1 MPNGANG
8 TTSTCSG
15 TFRDGAGDYA
25 SSLNSTRTFCPST
38 PGDKVRITFT
48 AFDTE
53 SGYDYLD
60 VWNANAVGVAGTEDD
75 RFMGTPTVPFTI
87 TSTSPDGCLS
97 FRFISDG
104 GFEYAGFTA
113 TISCVTPCTPPTAAL
128 VSSSTVDI
136 CPSTSLSPGSSTVAF
151 NASSSTSPTG
161 SVVRY
166 EWDWG
171 DGTAS
176 ITAVPNTT
184 HVFPTTGGL
193 YVVRLR
199 VRNDNFSTD
208 PLGCLSANSVSRTIR
223 VMPNPSFIGTSSSA
237 VPVSCGSSVTLN
249 GLAVSQTII
258 QATPTVISSPV
269 NLPDGSGSSYTSSLD
284 FSGLFPASAVLS
296 AGCYPTLTF
305 DLEHSYAGDLI
316 IELISPSGQ
325 SVTVF
330 NGNAD
335 PILLFGSCAD
345 TNTDGVPGCVEQYS
359 VVNSGGVNWS
369 AAGNTT
375 TATTNCAIWGGACE
389 AGDYYIGQTYNSLN
403 SFSALIGA
411 NLNGVWTL
419 KITDDQFSDDG
430 VLSNWSLTFPTSCY
444 GSLQTITPDLATA
457 TWSTS
462 GSGPAVPAQTTTN
475 TVVNNP
481 GPACPSPGPCVGNQ
495 LANDITL
502 GPFPTAGSF
511 VYSFTVTDEFGCQYR
526 RNVTVTASC
535 VCPAVTT
542 FSYAGTPFC
551 STSGIGVV
559 TLTGTGVFTGGTF
572 TSTAGLTINSATG
585 TITPS
590 TSTPGAYIVTYN
602 YAPGG
607 GCPVINVTTSV
618 TINPQP
624 NAGTD
629 GNTTVC
635 DSSITSIDLFS
646 LITGEQAGGTWTQTS
661 GTGGVF
667 NAGTGAYTPAMGA
680 TTSSFT
686 YTLIGTAPCIND
698 TSLATININPVLSYT
713 VTNPICNGSPL
724 DFNYPSGSTFTW
736 TASNNDLS
744 GFNSSGDQTDINQM
758 VQLINPMST
767 SGSISM
773 VILPNNSIGC
783 IGDPISITILVNPK
797 PEVTSIT
804 QTDDKLCS
812 GETLNMHIIGEPSG
826 TIYNWTAISSNVTIV
841 GAGNNGTTTG
851 LLNLQLTTSNPLSQ
865 GTIQFQII
873 PVRNGC
879 YGTPFLSDL
888 ITVNPLPGNPI
899 GLPHPA
905 ICSGESTNINVSE
918 NLLIVGTQLKWNVIA
933 SNYVTGF
940 TQTGIGTAPISI
952 NDILF
957 NSTNVQGFVTYRIT
971 SVLGECEGTYTD
983 ITVLVNPLPKPVL
996 TGGHIC
1002 VNATTGITYQGY
1014 VLDTQLSDPNFT
1026 YDWFMFNT
1034 TTNTYEPIAGANAS
1048 TYVAM
1053 FEGNYQVIVTNS
1065 VTNCSSDASAD
1076 VIKVFPA
1083 TAFTAT
1089 VSDAFTD
1096 NSTITVTVNP
1106 IGTGS
1111 LIYALDDGAWQDSN
1125 VFTGVEAGI
1134 HTILVSDLEGCTNLT
1149 IEVIVI
1155 DYPKYFT
1162 PNGDGIH
1169 DTWNII
1175 GLNQADAKLYIFD
1188 RYGKLL
1194 KQISTTDQSKGWD
1207 GTYNGAQLPSTD
1219 YWFTIDF
1226 TENGQQK
1233 QFKSHF
1239 SLKR

>member
-25 SSLNSTRTFCPST
+25 SSLNSTQTFCPST

-1014 VLDTQLSDPNFT
+1014 VLDTQLSDLNFT

-1233 QFKSHF
+1233 
-1239 SLKR
+1239 

>member
-1106 IGTGS
+1106 IGTVS

-1162 PNGDGIH
+1162 TNGDGIH

>member
-1 MPNGANG
+1 MPNGENG

-873 PVRNGC
+873 PVRK
-879 YGTPFLSDL
+879 
-888 ITVNPLPGNPI
+888 V
-899 GLPHPA
+899 
-905 ICSGESTNINVSE
+905 
-918 NLLIVGTQLKWNVIA
+918 
-933 SNYVTGF
+933 VTEHHF
-940 TQTGIGTAPISI
+940 
-952 NDILF
+952 
-957 NSTNVQGFVTYRIT
+957 
-971 SVLGECEGTYTD
+971 
-983 ITVLVNPLPKPVL
+983 
-996 TGGHIC
+996 
-1002 VNATTGITYQGY
+1002 YQ
-1014 VLDTQLSDPNFT
+1014 
-1026 YDWFMFNT
+1026 
-1034 TTNTYEPIAGANAS
+1034 I
-1048 TYVAM
+1048 
-1053 FEGNYQVIVTNS
+1053 
-1065 VTNCSSDASAD
+1065 
-1076 VIKVFPA
+1076 
-1083 TAFTAT
+1083 
-1089 VSDAFTD
+1089 
-1096 NSTITVTVNP
+1096 
-1106 IGTGS
+1106 
-1111 LIYALDDGAWQDSN
+1111 
-1125 VFTGVEAGI
+1125 
-1134 HTILVSDLEGCTNLT
+1134 
-1149 IEVIVI
+1149 
-1155 DYPKYFT
+1155 
-1162 PNGDGIH
+1162 
-1169 DTWNII
+1169 
-1175 GLNQADAKLYIFD
+1175 
-1188 RYGKLL
+1188 
-1194 KQISTTDQSKGWD
+1194 
-1207 GTYNGAQLPSTD
+1207 
-1219 YWFTIDF
+1219 
-1226 TENGQQK
+1226 
-1233 QFKSHF
+1233 
-1239 SLKR
+1239 

>member
-1 MPNGANG
+1 M
-8 TTSTCSG
+8 
-15 TFRDGAGDYA
+15 
-25 SSLNSTRTFCPST
+25 
-38 PGDKVRITFT
+38 
-48 AFDTE
+48 
-53 SGYDYLD
+53 
-60 VWNANAVGVAGTEDD
+60 
-75 RFMGTPTVPFTI
+75 
-87 TSTSPDGCLS
+87 
-97 FRFISDG
+97 
-104 GFEYAGFTA
+104 
-113 TISCVTPCTPPTAAL
+113 
-128 VSSSTVDI
+128 
-136 CPSTSLSPGSSTVAF
+136 
-151 NASSSTSPTG
+151 
-161 SVVRY
+161 
-166 EWDWG
+166 
-171 DGTAS
+171 
-176 ITAVPNTT
+176 
-184 HVFPTTGGL
+184 
-193 YVVRLR
+193 R

-572 TSTAGLTINSATG
+572 TSTAGLTINSVTG

-1106 IGTGS
+1106 IGTVS

-1155 DYPKYFT
+1155 DYPKFFT
-1162 PNGDGIH
+1162 PNGVGFN

-1175 GLNQADAKLYIFD
+1175 GLNQPDAKLYIFD

-1194 KQISTTDQSKGWD
+1194 KQLSATDQGKGWD

-1226 TENGQQK
+1226 KENDQQK

>member
-1 MPNGANG
+1 
-8 TTSTCSG
+8 
-15 TFRDGAGDYA
+15 
-25 SSLNSTRTFCPST
+25 
-38 PGDKVRITFT
+38 
-48 AFDTE
+48 
-53 SGYDYLD
+53 
-60 VWNANAVGVAGTEDD
+60 
-75 RFMGTPTVPFTI
+75 
-87 TSTSPDGCLS
+87 
-97 FRFISDG
+97 
-104 GFEYAGFTA
+104 
-113 TISCVTPCTPPTAAL
+113 
-128 VSSSTVDI
+128 
-136 CPSTSLSPGSSTVAF
+136 
-151 NASSSTSPTG
+151 
-161 SVVRY
+161 
-166 EWDWG
+166 
-171 DGTAS
+171 
-176 ITAVPNTT
+176 
-184 HVFPTTGGL
+184 
-193 YVVRLR
+193 
-199 VRNDNFSTD
+199 
-208 PLGCLSANSVSRTIR
+208 
-223 VMPNPSFIGTSSSA
+223 MPNPSFIGTSSSA

-375 TATTNCAIWGGACE
+375 TATTNFAIWGGACE

-542 FSYAGTPFC
+542 FSYAGTLFC

-629 GNTTVC
+629 GNITVC
-635 DSSITSIDLFS
+635 DSSTTPIDLFS

-667 NAGTGAYTPAMGA
+667 NAGTRAYPPAMGA

-724 DFNYPSGSTFTW
+724 DFNYP
-736 TASNNDLS
+736 
-744 GFNSSGDQTDINQM
+744 
-758 VQLINPMST
+758 
-767 SGSISM
+767 
-773 VILPNNSIGC
+773 
-783 IGDPISITILVNPK
+783 
-797 PEVTSIT
+797 
-804 QTDDKLCS
+804 
-812 GETLNMHIIGEPSG
+812 
-826 TIYNWTAISSNVTIV
+826 
-841 GAGNNGTTTG
+841 
-851 LLNLQLTTSNPLSQ
+851 
-865 GTIQFQII
+865 
-873 PVRNGC
+873 
-879 YGTPFLSDL
+879 
-888 ITVNPLPGNPI
+888 
-899 GLPHPA
+899 
-905 ICSGESTNINVSE
+905 
-918 NLLIVGTQLKWNVIA
+918 
-933 SNYVTGF
+933 
-940 TQTGIGTAPISI
+940 
-952 NDILF
+952 
-957 NSTNVQGFVTYRIT
+957 
-971 SVLGECEGTYTD
+971 
-983 ITVLVNPLPKPVL
+983 
-996 TGGHIC
+996 
-1002 VNATTGITYQGY
+1002 
-1014 VLDTQLSDPNFT
+1014 
-1026 YDWFMFNT
+1026 
-1034 TTNTYEPIAGANAS
+1034 
-1048 TYVAM
+1048 
-1053 FEGNYQVIVTNS
+1053 
-1065 VTNCSSDASAD
+1065 
-1076 VIKVFPA
+1076 
-1083 TAFTAT
+1083 
-1089 VSDAFTD
+1089 
-1096 NSTITVTVNP
+1096 
-1106 IGTGS
+1106 
-1111 LIYALDDGAWQDSN
+1111 
-1125 VFTGVEAGI
+1125 
-1134 HTILVSDLEGCTNLT
+1134 
-1149 IEVIVI
+1149 
-1155 DYPKYFT
+1155 
-1162 PNGDGIH
+1162 
-1169 DTWNII
+1169 
-1175 GLNQADAKLYIFD
+1175 
-1188 RYGKLL
+1188 
-1194 KQISTTDQSKGWD
+1194 
-1207 GTYNGAQLPSTD
+1207 
-1219 YWFTIDF
+1219 
-1226 TENGQQK
+1226 
-1233 QFKSHF
+1233 
-1239 SLKR
+1239 

>member
-25 SSLNSTRTFCPST
+25 SSLNSTQTFCPST

-996 TGGHIC
+996 TGHIC

>member
-25 SSLNSTRTFCPST
+25 SSLNSTQTFCPST

>member
-104 GFEYAGFTA
+104 GFEYAGFTV

-559 TLTGTGVFTGGTF
+559 TLTGTVVFTGGTF

-1014 VLDTQLSDPNFT
+1014 VLDTQLSDLNFT

>member
-629 GNTTVC
+629 GNITVC
-635 DSSITSIDLFS
+635 DSSTTPIDLFS

-661 GTGGVF
+661 GTGGTF
-667 NAGTGAYTPAMGA
+667 NSGAGTYTPATGA
-680 TTSSFT
+680 TTSTFT
-686 YTLIGTAPCIND
+686 YTLVGTSPCIND

-804 QTDDKLCS
+804 QTDDELCS

>member
-1188 RYGKLL
+1188 RYVKLL

-1219 YWFTIDF
+1219 YWFTLDF
-1226 TENGQQK
+1226 TENKQQK

>member
-430 VLSNWSLTFPTSCY
+430 VLSNWSLTFLTSCY

-559 TLTGTGVFTGGTF
+559 TLTGTVVFTGGTF

-629 GNTTVC
+629 GNITVC
-635 DSSITSIDLFS
+635 DSSTTPIDLFS

-873 PVRNGC
+873 PVRK
-879 YGTPFLSDL
+879 
-888 ITVNPLPGNPI
+888 V
-899 GLPHPA
+899 
-905 ICSGESTNINVSE
+905 
-918 NLLIVGTQLKWNVIA
+918 
-933 SNYVTGF
+933 VTEHHF
-940 TQTGIGTAPISI
+940 
-952 NDILF
+952 
-957 NSTNVQGFVTYRIT
+957 
-971 SVLGECEGTYTD
+971 
-983 ITVLVNPLPKPVL
+983 
-996 TGGHIC
+996 
-1002 VNATTGITYQGY
+1002 YQ
-1014 VLDTQLSDPNFT
+1014 
-1026 YDWFMFNT
+1026 
-1034 TTNTYEPIAGANAS
+1034 I
-1048 TYVAM
+1048 
-1053 FEGNYQVIVTNS
+1053 
-1065 VTNCSSDASAD
+1065 
-1076 VIKVFPA
+1076 
-1083 TAFTAT
+1083 
-1089 VSDAFTD
+1089 
-1096 NSTITVTVNP
+1096 
-1106 IGTGS
+1106 
-1111 LIYALDDGAWQDSN
+1111 
-1125 VFTGVEAGI
+1125 
-1134 HTILVSDLEGCTNLT
+1134 
-1149 IEVIVI
+1149 
-1155 DYPKYFT
+1155 
-1162 PNGDGIH
+1162 
-1169 DTWNII
+1169 
-1175 GLNQADAKLYIFD
+1175 
-1188 RYGKLL
+1188 
-1194 KQISTTDQSKGWD
+1194 
-1207 GTYNGAQLPSTD
+1207 
-1219 YWFTIDF
+1219 
-1226 TENGQQK
+1226 
-1233 QFKSHF
+1233 
-1239 SLKR
+1239 

>member
-758 VQLINPMST
+758 VQLFNPMST

-1233 QFKSHF
+1233 QLKSHS

>member
-1 MPNGANG
+1 M
-8 TTSTCSG
+8 
-15 TFRDGAGDYA
+15 
-25 SSLNSTRTFCPST
+25 
-38 PGDKVRITFT
+38 
-48 AFDTE
+48 
-53 SGYDYLD
+53 
-60 VWNANAVGVAGTEDD
+60 
-75 RFMGTPTVPFTI
+75 
-87 TSTSPDGCLS
+87 
-97 FRFISDG
+97 
-104 GFEYAGFTA
+104 
-113 TISCVTPCTPPTAAL
+113 
-128 VSSSTVDI
+128 
-136 CPSTSLSPGSSTVAF
+136 
-151 NASSSTSPTG
+151 
-161 SVVRY
+161 VV
-166 EWDWG
+166 
-171 DGTAS
+171 
-176 ITAVPNTT
+176 
-184 HVFPTTGGL
+184 
-193 YVVRLR
+193 
-199 VRNDNFSTD
+199 NFSNF
-208 PLGCLSANSVSRTIR
+208 L
-223 VMPNPSFIGTSSSA
+223 
-237 VPVSCGSSVTLN
+237 
-249 GLAVSQTII
+249 
-258 QATPTVISSPV
+258 
-269 NLPDGSGSSYTSSLD
+269 
-284 FSGLFPASAVLS
+284 
-296 AGCYPTLTF
+296 
-305 DLEHSYAGDLI
+305 
-316 IELISPSGQ
+316 
-325 SVTVF
+325 
-330 NGNAD
+330 
-335 PILLFGSCAD
+335 
-345 TNTDGVPGCVEQYS
+345 
-359 VVNSGGVNWS
+359 
-369 AAGNTT
+369 
-375 TATTNCAIWGGACE
+375 
-389 AGDYYIGQTYNSLN
+389 
-403 SFSALIGA
+403 
-411 NLNGVWTL
+411 
-419 KITDDQFSDDG
+419 
-430 VLSNWSLTFPTSCY
+430 Y

-618 TINPQP
+618 IINPQP

-629 GNTTVC
+629 GNITVC
-635 DSSITSIDLFS
+635 DSSTTPIDLFS

-661 GTGGVF
+661 GTGGTFNSGAGTYTPATGATTSTFTYTLVGTSPCINDTSVATININPQPVAGTDGNTTTCENNPTPINLFSLITGDQAGGTWTQTSGTGGTF
-667 NAGTGAYTPAMGA
+667 NAGAGTYTPAMGA
-680 TTSSFT
+680 TTSIFT
-686 YTLIGTAPCIND
+686 YTLVGTAPCINVSSIATVNMNMAPTAIISYSGPYCYND
-698 TSLATININPVLSYT
+698 ATSQAVTLSGTNAYIGGTYSASPTGLNINSTTGSITPSLSTSGSYTVTYTIPASASCLQVQVQTNVTITPKPVLSYT

-1106 IGTGS
+1106 IGTVS

-1155 DYPKYFT
+1155 DYPKFFT
-1162 PNGDGIH
+1162 PNGVGFN

-1175 GLNQADAKLYIFD
+1175 GLNQPDAKLYIFD

-1194 KQISTTDQSKGWD
+1194 KQLSATDQGKGWD

-1226 TENGQQK
+1226 KENDQQK

>member
-1219 YWFTIDF
+1219 YWFTLDF
-1226 TENGQQK
+1226 TENKQQK

>member
-629 GNTTVC
+629 GNITVC
-635 DSSITSIDLFS
+635 DSSTTPIDLFS

-661 GTGGVF
+661 GTGGTF
-667 NAGTGAYTPAMGA
+667 NSGAGTYTPATGA
-680 TTSSFT
+680 TTSTFT
-686 YTLIGTAPCIND
+686 YTLVGTSPCIND

>member
-1 MPNGANG
+1 MPNGENG

-481 GPACPSPGPCVGNQ
+481 GPACPSPGQCVGNQ

-572 TSTAGLTINSATG
+572 TSTAGLTINSVTG

-873 PVRNGC
+873 PVRK
-879 YGTPFLSDL
+879 
-888 ITVNPLPGNPI
+888 V
-899 GLPHPA
+899 
-905 ICSGESTNINVSE
+905 
-918 NLLIVGTQLKWNVIA
+918 
-933 SNYVTGF
+933 VTEHHF
-940 TQTGIGTAPISI
+940 
-952 NDILF
+952 
-957 NSTNVQGFVTYRIT
+957 
-971 SVLGECEGTYTD
+971 
-983 ITVLVNPLPKPVL
+983 
-996 TGGHIC
+996 
-1002 VNATTGITYQGY
+1002 YQ
-1014 VLDTQLSDPNFT
+1014 
-1026 YDWFMFNT
+1026 
-1034 TTNTYEPIAGANAS
+1034 I
-1048 TYVAM
+1048 
-1053 FEGNYQVIVTNS
+1053 
-1065 VTNCSSDASAD
+1065 
-1076 VIKVFPA
+1076 
-1083 TAFTAT
+1083 
-1089 VSDAFTD
+1089 
-1096 NSTITVTVNP
+1096 
-1106 IGTGS
+1106 
-1111 LIYALDDGAWQDSN
+1111 
-1125 VFTGVEAGI
+1125 
-1134 HTILVSDLEGCTNLT
+1134 
-1149 IEVIVI
+1149 
-1155 DYPKYFT
+1155 
-1162 PNGDGIH
+1162 
-1169 DTWNII
+1169 
-1175 GLNQADAKLYIFD
+1175 
-1188 RYGKLL
+1188 
-1194 KQISTTDQSKGWD
+1194 
-1207 GTYNGAQLPSTD
+1207 
-1219 YWFTIDF
+1219 
-1226 TENGQQK
+1226 
-1233 QFKSHF
+1233 
-1239 SLKR
+1239 

>member
-559 TLTGTGVFTGGTF
+559 TLTGTVVFTGGTF

-1188 RYGKLL
+1188 RYGK
-1194 KQISTTDQSKGWD
+1194 
-1207 GTYNGAQLPSTD
+1207 
-1219 YWFTIDF
+1219 
-1226 TENGQQK
+1226 
-1233 QFKSHF
+1233 
-1239 SLKR
+1239 